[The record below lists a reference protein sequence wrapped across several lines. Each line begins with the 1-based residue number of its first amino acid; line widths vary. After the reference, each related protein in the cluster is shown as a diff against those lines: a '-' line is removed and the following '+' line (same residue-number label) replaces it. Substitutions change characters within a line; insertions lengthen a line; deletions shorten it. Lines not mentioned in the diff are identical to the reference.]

1 MANGMSKKGVPHL
14 VVYTTFFYFSVAGF
28 VLRFCVNVW
37 FLYRPLA
44 GVPKSTIRAYINDWN
59 GRHWALLAGF
69 LCGFANGFQFM
80 GGQAAGFATADV
92 VQAVPLVSTFWDIVL
107 FSEYRRSSRR
117 TYLLLASMLTMFV
130 VALGLLLASAGH
142 RKNN

>member
-1 MANGMSKKGVPHL
+1 MLLPSLHRRSTLQPMANGMSKKGVPHL

-80 GGQAAGFATADV
+80 GGKLLDLLQLMLFRQSPSSAHFGILSFSA
-92 VQAVPLVSTFWDIVL
+92 ST
-107 FSEYRRSSRR
+107 
-117 TYLLLASMLTMFV
+117 
-130 VALGLLLASAGH
+130 GGH
-142 RKNN
+142 QGGHISCLPAC